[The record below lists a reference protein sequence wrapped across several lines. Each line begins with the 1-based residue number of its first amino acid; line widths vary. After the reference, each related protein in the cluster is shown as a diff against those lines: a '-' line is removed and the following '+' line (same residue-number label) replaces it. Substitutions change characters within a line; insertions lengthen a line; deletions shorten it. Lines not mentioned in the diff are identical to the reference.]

1 MTLAAIC
8 FLIIPT
14 TNNIAW
20 IMFLM
25 MLGNACIFL
34 PNAVYWAVIID
45 TAPKKTGTYGGMT
58 HFFVNSATIIAPT
71 LTGILVTSYG
81 YSSMFISAVI
91 AAVIGIIAMCFVKPG
106 IKKISINN

>member
-1 MTLAAIC
+1 M
-8 FLIIPT
+8 
-14 TNNIAW
+14 
-20 IMFLM
+20 
-25 MLGNACIFL
+25 
-34 PNAVYWAVIID
+34 
-45 TAPKKTGTYGGMT
+45 
-58 HFFVNSATIIAPT
+58 NSATIIAPT